1 MGFLYHLVMRY
12 IDSEKLTK
20 IIEERKAQQDQW
32 VNSYHDPINQG
43 ISQELTEIL
52 SIIASLRQ
60 EQPEYGYLSTM
71 YIDGKKA
78 RWNVGDTIAYYLCT
92 SDEEGEIP
100 LGKITKVDFNDDE
113 GWVYTFED
121 ESMWAEEDLYKERAY
136 QIIENGK

>member
-1 MGFLYHLVMRY
+1 VGFLNHLIMRY
-12 IDSEKLTK
+12 IDSEKLTT

-32 VNSYHDPINQG
+32 INSYHDPINQG

-71 YIDGKKA
+71 YINGKKSI
-78 RWNVGDTIAYYLCT
+78 WNVGDTIAYYLCT
-92 SDEEGEIP
+92 SDEEGEII
-100 LGKITKVDFNDDE
+100 LGKITKVDFNNDE

-121 ESMWAEEDLYKERAY
+121 EDMWNEEELVEKEAYKK
-136 QIIENGK
+136 N

>member
-1 MGFLYHLVMRY
+1 MGFLNHLIMRY
-12 IDSEKLTK
+12 IDSEKLTT

-32 VNSYHDPINQG
+32 INSYHDPINQG

-71 YIDGKKA
+71 YINGKKSI
-78 RWNVGDTIAYYLCT
+78 WNVGDTIAYYLCT
-92 SDEEGEIP
+92 SDEEGEII
-100 LGKITKVDFNDDE
+100 LGKITKVDFNNDE

-121 ESMWAEEDLYKERAY
+121 EDMWNEEELVEKEAYKK
-136 QIIENGK
+136 N